1 MKKRRRHSEDK
12 RPRNDD
18 FVFADSQLPH
28 IDDDDLVAAPVVGI
42 SSVTIFLIAV
52 DSRVVWSN
60 CGRRIL
66 VVVISI
72 SEI

>member
-28 IDDDDLVAAPVVGI
+28 VDVDDLVAAPVAGI
-42 SSVTIFLIAV
+42 SSITIFLIVV
-52 DSRVVWSN
+52 DSRVVWPD

-72 SEI
+72 PEI